1 MKKIHKIVCCCGN
14 GLGSSLIVSMNLE
27 KILEELNI
35 SDVEVGHT
43 SLSDFSESSA
53 DLFLIGMDLKQVFLR
68 MPRVIVLQNIV
79 SKEELKQKI
88 RQAFNQTDERYW
100 IQ

>member
-14 GLGSSLIVSMNLE
+14 GLGSSLIVSMNLK
-27 KILEELNI
+27 KILEELNVSEI
-35 SDVEVGHT
+35 EVEHT

-53 DLFLIGMDLKQVFLR
+53 DLFLIGMDLKQIFLH

-88 RQAFNQTDERYW
+88 QQALNTSDERYW